1 VNTFSPNHERI
12 LVTGFL
18 DIHGRL
24 EEMEAFLAQGPN
36 TSVLSE
42 HVHDISPTEAK
53 IVHEY
58 FARIRSTLVACLQEH
73 GIPLEVRP
81 ISLRWT
87 LQTRLGFLHIA
98 IAELGPEKLR
108 GYGMISPP
116 VRDQLVRIQQEL
128 ERLVDR
134 VSAYLRQGLGQD
146 LSQRLARLEASPGTV
161 GMLTLLSQV
170 VTRWQLVEFRPLIDT
185 IVQRIEHPH
194 YEIAVFGRVNSGKS
208 SLLNHLIGM
217 NVLPVGVTPITA
229 IPTRLVRGARL
240 FAMIQFAEG
249 EPRRVSVD
257 ELSQYAS
264 EEGNPDNQKHVT
276 GIEST
281 YPVIGC
287 TKAWCWLTHLVSARW
302 RSEAGSRRWPT
313 FPAATWAC
321 S

>member
-53 IVHEY
+53 IVHDY

-229 IPTRLVRGARL
+229 IPTRLVRGVRRGRAKASQRGRA
-240 FAMIQFAEG
+240 FPVRFRGG
-249 EPRRVSVD
+249 E
-257 ELSQYAS
+257 
-264 EEGNPDNQKHVT
+264 
-276 GIEST
+276 
-281 YPVIGC
+281 
-287 TKAWCWLTHLVSARW
+287 
-302 RSEAGSRRWPT
+302 SR
-313 FPAATWAC
+313 
-321 S
+321 